1 LTLRLPAA
9 QPNVLVNTFA
19 SLESEE
25 FKEYLHITPVHFVM
39 VHDGSS
45 RSTKTAE
52 NSEDERLAKILLR
65 GMIWWWNTHQL
76 NVALINRIEFRDS
89 KVFTM
94 IVESFTTSSKRKLLM
109 TTQFVKEIKM
119 NRELME
125 ELRNPDGEDVE
136 VKYKAIQELGED
148 SSVGLSESYYLAVYG
163 VSTILKQQDCD
174 VFMASAFIL
183 QSVILRH
190 VPLSERRFPL
200 ITFDEDFDQQ
210 IDKFIAELSDVLR
223 CVAEDSKWT
232 GLMAAKNTQ
241 QDAVDVIDGRLF
253 RAVIQAMCDNTL
265 QDALPLAARKDW
277 LALSKLVKQLTEQ
290 ELSTNG
296 SAEPESSET
305 SASNSDFEPVP
316 EDLAVLPFSH
326 PVFDAHLKSIHVDT
340 DTSLPAR
347 LGTMKLYRETT
358 HWHNHKKP
366 LTTKPPVVQKVSK
379 WRYVRVFRILPYF
392 AMFRTANNRQKSAQN
407 KPILYERDDILRSKS
422 YGSHRKGS

>member
-9 QPNVLVNTFA
+9 QPNVLVNTFT

-65 GMIWWWNTHQL
+65 GMIWWWNTHLL

-109 TTQFVKEIKM
+109 TTQFAKEIKM

-125 ELRNPDGEDVE
+125 ELRNPDGEDGE
-136 VKYKAIQELGED
+136 VKYKAIQALGED

-163 VSTILKQQDCD
+163 VSTIFKQQDCD

-210 IDKFIAELSDVLR
+210 IDEFIAELSDVLR
-223 CVAEDSKWT
+223 RVAEDSKWT
-232 GLMAAKNTQ
+232 GLMAAKKAQ

-265 QDALPLAARKDW
+265 QDALPLATRKDW

-290 ELSTNG
+290 ELSMNG

-340 DTSLPAR
+340 DTFLPAR

-379 WRYVRVFRILPYF
+379 WRYV
-392 AMFRTANNRQKSAQN
+392 
-407 KPILYERDDILRSKS
+407 
-422 YGSHRKGS
+422 